1 MRIHRPQW
9 NIRQPRAVAE
19 RRAREDAAR
28 ENKQAR
34 HLYNTAAWRRLRVR
48 VLREEPVCRVCGRAP
63 STQVDHIRPHDGDVY
78 LFADRANCQGVCAP
92 CHSRKT
98 ATEDGG
104 WGRARR
110 DRGDAGT

>member
-1 MRIHRPQW
+1 MRLHRPPW
-9 NIRQPRAVAE
+9 LDRSPRFKAE
-19 RRAREDAAR
+19 QRKREDDAR
-28 ENKQAR
+28 TNRQAR
-34 HLYNTAAWRRLRVR
+34 HLYNTAAWRRLRQR
-48 VLREEPVCRVCGRAP
+48 VLREEPTCRLCGVNA
-63 STQVDHIRPHDGDVY
+63 SSQVDHIRPHDGDVY

-110 DRGDAGT
+110 PRGDTGS